1 MTVLFHLVGATN
13 IKNESLMSCISV
25 SLHVRRESL
34 KKSPSLAEIF
44 PDGEA
49 RFDLTFNPCNANIAS
64 LCPMKGGVPIQAS
77 GIIPI
82 APSDVSG
89 FPKLAF
95 TIPDFEGQAIIR
107 IFANSTRREIACY
120 SAVVTNGAS
129 FSHPEAVG
137 SILGIFTVVAVIA
150 SFTTAIYGSSITTIR
165 KHYAHSLS
173 IFVVFSVFQH
183 IYFSGA
189 LSLNWPSVL
198 VAFWS
203 NYAWSGGI
211 IYGHSMQNSINQ
223 FLGENK
229 GNASMVGAAG
239 SSSISSGDSIIHSI
253 YKRTAARI
261 YVRDLMF
268 DFEDILLSRRAEHAL
283 AKRAPSSNTTNQW
296 FGSPVAPG
304 LPLPGNFSG
313 FAGTLSQESVPQ
325 SNVFMTGFL
334 WYLIVIFIVVVV
346 MIVLKGSLEAL
357 SSANL
362 IRKDRLSFYRAH
374 WLSYTGIAVLRT
386 FVIGFFA
393 MVFLAMFQFTLPG
406 SAGAKAIAAI
416 VFVTFLGGLG
426 TVAAFACYC
435 RLRFGH
441 YQSEPDRLNFERKKV
456 WGIPWFD
463 ALRESQ
469 RNEKDAS
476 RIFSFSV
483 PWWRIH
489 FIDDDPHRTPAH
501 EDEGYIS
508 KFGWL
513 AARFRRTRWWFF
525 AVWLGYE
532 FIRACFYAAAQTNP
546 MAQVFGLLVVEIV
559 ALIAII
565 ACKPFES
572 SRLNALMVYLL
583 GFSKVA
589 TLALSVAFDVRF
601 NLNRITT
608 TAIGVVII
616 VIQGVLTITLLI
628 FIVVGAISSYFSI
641 TRNRE
646 EIRPKSWL
654 PLRDK
659 YLEQLDKKT
668 ADLPPPPPP
677 EPAPPVEPYFSINT
691 IKRVPKI
698 ADEDPEFVT
707 DLADPTGSKVSVRR
721 SRANSIASSQ
731 GTVPFGGYVHRTS
744 WNTSQI
750 WSTEDSRNP
759 DNQSRTGGSR
769 SSNAPLVVA
778 GPGPAIAMTPLKDPK
793 EYQQPVAPSAAAAIP
808 RGPSPLSR
816 GDSPQRQQRV
826 GASD

>member
-13 IKNESLMSCISV
+13 IHNESLMMHIGV
-25 SLHVRRESL
+25 F
-34 KKSPSLAEIF
+34 AY
-44 PDGEA
+44 GEP
-49 RFDLTFNPCNANIAS
+49 RFDLTFDPCNANIAS
-64 LCPMKGGVPIQAS
+64 LCPMKGSVPIQAS

-89 FPKLAF
+89 FPTLAV

-150 SFTTAIYGSSITTIR
+150 SFATAIYGDSITMIR

-173 IFVVFSVFQH
+173 VFVVFSVFQH

-211 IYGHSMQNSINQ
+211 IYSHSMQNSINQ
-223 FLGENK
+223 LLGANE

-239 SSSISSGDSIIHSI
+239 SSSISSGASIIHSI
-253 YKRTAARI
+253 YKRSAASI
-261 YVRDLMF
+261 FARDIMF
-268 DFEDILLSRRAEHAL
+268 DFEDIILSRRAEHAL
-283 AKRAPSSNTTNQW
+283 AKRAASSNKTSQW

-313 FAGTLSQESVPQ
+313 FAGTLSRESVPQ
-325 SNVFMTGFL
+325 SNAFMTGLLWFL
-334 WYLIVIFIVVVV
+334 ILSATVAWATV
-346 MIVLKGSLEAL
+346 MFKGLVEVLSI
-357 SSANL
+357 ANI
-362 IRKDRLSFYRAH
+362 IRKDRLGFYRVH
-374 WLSYTGIAVLRT
+374 WLNYTGLAVLRT
-386 FVIGFFA
+386 LVIGFFA
-393 MVFLAMFQFTLPG
+393 MVFLAIFQFTLPG
-406 SAGAKAIAAI
+406 SIGAKAIAAI
-416 VFVTFLGGLG
+416 VFTAFLGGLV
-426 TVAAFACYC
+426 TIAIYACYY
-435 RLRFGH
+435 RLRFGRF
-441 YQSEPDRLNFERKKV
+441 QSEPDRLNFEGKRV
-456 WGIPWFD
+456 GGIPWFVTI
-463 ALRESQ
+463 RESQ
-469 RNEKDAS
+469 RGEKDSS
-476 RIFSFSV
+476 RNFTSSI

-489 FIDDDPHRTPAH
+489 FIDDDPQRTPVH
-501 EDEGYIS
+501 EDEDYIG

-525 AVWLGYE
+525 AAWLVYE
-532 FIRACFYAAAQTNP
+532 FVRACLYAAARTNP

-559 ALIAII
+559 ALMAII

-589 TLALSVAFDVRF
+589 TLALSVAFDVRY

-608 TAIGVVII
+608 TAIGIVII
-616 VIQGVLTITLLI
+616 VIQGVLTLVLLI
-628 FIVVGAISSYFSI
+628 SIVTGAISTYFSI
-641 TRNRE
+641 MRNRE

-654 PLRDK
+654 PMREK
-659 YLEQLDKKT
+659 YFEHLDKQT

-677 EPAPPVEPYFSINT
+677 EPTQPVEPYFSINS

-698 ADEDPEFVT
+698 ADEDPDFIA
-707 DLADPTGSKVSVRR
+707 DLADPTGSRVSVVRR
-721 SRANSIASSQ
+721 SRANSLGSASAISHT
-731 GTVPFGGYVHRTS
+731 TVPFGGYVHRTS

-750 WSTEDSRNP
+750 WPTEDSRNP
-759 DNQSRTGGSR
+759 DTARTIGSR
-769 SSNAPLVVA
+769 SSTAPLVAA
-778 GPGPAIAMTPLKDPK
+778 GPGPAIATASPMDSK
-793 EYQQPVAPSAAAAIP
+793 EYQQQATPSHIATVP
-808 RGPSPLSR
+808 REPSPLARS
-816 GDSPQRQQRV
+816 DAPQKQQQI
-826 GASD
+826 GSLD